1 MHVSGIGRVNPIV
14 GTQWMTDI
22 TYGRRG
28 GSVKYA
34 FLPMLSIQ
42 MVDLLAADGSNIECK
57 MPNGSLLA
65 RRVPPTLRLTIHKT
79 MPFTRSQTISCAEEL
94 SIRKSALWR

>member
-42 MVDLLAADGSNIECK
+42 MVDLLAK
-57 MPNGSLLA
+57 WLA
-65 RRVPPTLRLTIHKT
+65 AGKESPAHAAAHNPQNYALYALANYIVRRRTFYP
-79 MPFTRSQTISCAEEL
+79 
-94 SIRKSALWR
+94 